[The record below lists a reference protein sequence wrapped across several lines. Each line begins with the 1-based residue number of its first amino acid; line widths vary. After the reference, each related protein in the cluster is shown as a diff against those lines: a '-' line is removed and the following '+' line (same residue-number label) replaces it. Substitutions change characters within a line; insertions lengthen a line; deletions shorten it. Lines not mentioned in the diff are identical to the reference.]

1 MYSDPHLKA
10 FPTPGI
16 QWPQLAICGVSLLSQ
31 CLSSGLWTRFLL
43 CMKSHV
49 NNPSVQNE
57 HLHGFGQPHPQSNEH
72 SLLSLFFSLG
82 QSPLV
87 ILPPIFLTTYKAVI
101 LTHKGGILDSVEQA
115 LGGIQS
121 HEADEDRLKF
131 NLISLSLL
139 PFLVVPWFF
148 TQDT

>member
-1 MYSDPHLKA
+1 
-10 FPTPGI
+10 
-16 QWPQLAICGVSLLSQ
+16 
-31 CLSSGLWTRFLL
+31 
-43 CMKSHV
+43 MKSHV

-139 PFLVVPWFF
+139 PFLVVP
-148 TQDT
+148 